1 MKQRIVV
8 KIGSNVL
15 TRPDGK
21 LDVTRMSALVDQ
33 IAWLRQHDTE
43 VIVVS
48 SGAMASGRGELRAVL
63 NTTSPNA
70 HQLDSVEQRQLFSAV
85 GQVKLVGLYYDLFR
99 EFGIHVGQVLT
110 MKENF
115 QPGEQY
121 RNQRACTT
129 VMLDNGVLPIV
140 NENDTVSVTE
150 LMFTD
155 NDELSGLIAQMMEAD
170 TLILLSNI
178 DGIFTSHPDDPNAQL
193 IEKVAPGRDL
203 SEYIQ
208 PEKSAFGRG
217 GMHSK
222 YTTAQKV
229 QQAGIRVIIANGER
243 DNILIDLMTRRDTT
257 PHTEFVP

>member
-1 MKQRIVV
+1 MRRIVIKV
-8 KIGSNVL
+8 GSNVL

-33 IAWLRQHDTE
+33 IAWLRSRHIE
-43 VIVVS
+43 VILVS
-48 SGAMASGRGELRAVL
+48 SGAMASGRGELKVDH
-63 NTTSPNA
+63 S
-70 HQLDSVEQRQLFSAV
+70 LDSVEQRQLYSAV
-85 GQVKLVGLYYDLFR
+85 GQVKLIGLYYDLFR
-99 EFGIHVGQVLT
+99 EFNIHVGQVLT

-121 RNQRACTT
+121 RNQRACMT
-129 VMLDNGVLPIV
+129 VMLENDVLPIV

-178 DGIFTSHPDDPNAQL
+178 DGIFTTHPDDPNAEL
-193 IEKVAPGRDL
+193 IREVSPGRDL
-203 SEYIQ
+203 SEYIR

-222 YTTAQKV
+222 YTTASKV
-229 QQAGIRVIIANGER
+229 SHSGIRVIIANGER
-243 DNILIDLMTRRDTT
+243 ENILIDLLERKDEI
-257 PHTEFVP
+257 PHTEFTPWN

>member
-1 MKQRIVV
+1 MKRRIVV
-8 KIGSNVL
+8 KIGSNIL

-33 IAWLRQHDTE
+33 VAWLRQHGIE

-48 SGAMASGRGELRAVL
+48 SGAVACGRRELQVDH
-63 NTTSPNA
+63 T
-70 HQLDSVEQRQLFSAV
+70 LDSVEQRQLYSAV
-85 GQVKLVGLYYDLFR
+85 GQVKLIGLYYDLFR

-115 QPGEQY
+115 LPGEQY
-121 RNQRACTT
+121 QNQQACMT
-129 VMLDNGVLPIV
+129 VMLENDVLPIV

-155 NDELSGLIAQMMEAD
+155 NDELSGLIAQMVQAD

-178 DGIFTSHPDDPNAQL
+178 DGIFTGHPDHPASQL
-193 IEKVAPGRDL
+193 INEVLPGHDL

-208 PEKSAFGRG
+208 AEKSAFGRG

-243 DNILIDLMTRRDTT
+243 ENILIDLFERKAET
-257 PHTEFVP
+257 PHTEFIPCN